1 MDLNKLRALAE
12 LADQLETQG
21 FIVEANNVHN
31 LFLKQADQF
40 NEKPKVEFP
49 MDVSDAANN
58 FDSNNYMFDTEG
70 NWQDLI
76 SIPEFLDNASDEL
89 THAPAA
95 VDKNHIVLE
104 NPENKKIE
112 VINVVPREHWDT
124 IHDPK
129 QEDQKD
135 QDDGSGFIKR
145 ADD

>member
-1 MDLNKLRALAE
+1 MDLNKLHALAE
-12 LADQLETQG
+12 LADQLENQG

-40 NEKPKVEFP
+40 NEKHMVELP
-49 MDVSDAANN
+49 MDVSEALNIYDTKNN
-58 FDSNNYMFDTEG
+58 KLDPEG
-70 NWQDLI
+70 NWQDLV
-76 SIPEFLDNASDEL
+76 SIPEFIENSTDEL

-129 QEDQKD
+129 QEDQE
-135 QDDGSGFIKR
+135 DGQGFIKR